1 MLVAMLVSTRQIKTK
16 WLLAMALLC
25 LGIGQAN
32 ANTQE
37 EDERED
43 NPKYAAI
50 IVNANSGEVL
60 HADRADEPR
69 YPASLTKMMT
79 LYLLFDA
86 MDNGLMRLDTKM
98 PVSAHAASMPQTNI
112 SLKEGDRLRVR
123 DAIPAL
129 IVRSANDVAV
139 VVAEAL
145 GGTEREFA
153 NMMTAKAKALNMTAT
168 TFRNA
173 SGLPDGEQR
182 STARDLSIL
191 SLRLMKDHADY
202 YHYFS
207 TLTFTFNGKTYD
219 SHNRMVKDYAGTDGM
234 KTGYIRASGFN
245 VATSVLRDGQRLV
258 GVVMGG
264 KSSRSRNAE
273 MTALLDSSFIQ
284 AEQLAKFSPN
294 TANKTVSPPVSH
306 IVISTQTVRKVTRKA
321 PDTKVNTRPPAVV
334 EVAAQ
339 PPVAPKSLPT
349 PAQSSNQPTAATLGW
364 AIQVGS
370 FQGSE
375 QAKSRAINAQRQLDN
390 IKPSQIKVSEV
401 SLSDR
406 VLYRSQLVDL
416 QQEQAKQSCV
426 RLERQGMD
434 CLVIKMPN
442 S

>member
-207 TLTFTFNGKTYD
+207 ALTFTFNGKTYD

-294 TANKTVSPPVSH
+294 TANKTMSPPVSH
-306 IVISTQTVRKVTRKA
+306 IVVSTQTVRKVTRKA

-375 QAKSRAINAQRQLDN
+375 QAKSRATNAQRQLDN

>member
-207 TLTFTFNGKTYD
+207 ALTFTFNGKTYD

>member
-25 LGIGQAN
+25 LGIGQVN

-349 PAQSSNQPTAATLGW
+349 PAQSSKQSTAATLGW

>member
-375 QAKSRAINAQRQLDN
+375 QAKSRATNAQRQLDN

>member
-207 TLTFTFNGKTYD
+207 ALTFTFNGKTYD

-375 QAKSRAINAQRQLDN
+375 QAKSRATNAQRQLDN

>member
-349 PAQSSNQPTAATLGW
+349 PAQSSNQPTATTLGW